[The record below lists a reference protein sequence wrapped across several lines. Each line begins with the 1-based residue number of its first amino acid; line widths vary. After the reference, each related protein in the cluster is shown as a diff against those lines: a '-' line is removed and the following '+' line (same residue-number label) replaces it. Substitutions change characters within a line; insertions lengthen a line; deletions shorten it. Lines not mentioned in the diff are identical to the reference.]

1 MQVICTSMGFS
12 RKELTLEIHPHIVWV
27 PATPIKKMAK
37 KDKESPNYEKKAGKP
52 FNHSKMGPIFT
63 SFTPYFTPQDT
74 LSSWFCDDKVCLASI
89 VLTISKF
96 LYYRP
101 VYLYYQFDILGKL
114 FFLFLPEKNTNIPNG
129 RLF

>member
-1 MQVICTSMGFS
+1 MGFS

-63 SFTPYFTPQDT
+63 SFTPQFRNFAPPILQ
-74 LSSWFCDDKVCLASI
+74 FCPPNFV
-89 VLTISKF
+89 
-96 LYYRP
+96 
-101 VYLYYQFDILGKL
+101 ILP
-114 FFLFLPEKNTNIPNG
+114 PENANLLKNTPKT
-129 RLF
+129 L